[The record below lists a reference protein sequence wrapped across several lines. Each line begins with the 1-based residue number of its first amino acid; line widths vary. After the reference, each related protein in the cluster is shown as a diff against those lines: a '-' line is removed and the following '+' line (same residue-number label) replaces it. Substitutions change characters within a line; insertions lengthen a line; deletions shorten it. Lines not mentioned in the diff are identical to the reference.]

1 VLANLWTKR
10 KNTLKSK
17 QAMLIGAIILI
28 AALTGS
34 AKNARTLTLR
44 TPVTLQ
50 GTEINAGQYEVSWV
64 SHSPTATITFTQ
76 NNATVATAEGKWVDR
91 DVKYPSDAVVYTNN
105 VDGSHT
111 LVEIRLGGT
120 KQALVLGSSN

>member
-1 VLANLWTKR
+1 
-10 KNTLKSK
+10 LKAK
-17 QAMLIGAIILI
+17 QATLIGAILLI

-76 NNATVATAEGKWVDR
+76 NNTTVATAEGKWVDGE
-91 DVKYPSDAVVYTNN
+91 VKYPTDAVLYTNN
-105 VDGSHT
+105 ADGSHT
-111 LVEIRLGGT
+111 LMEIRLGGT
-120 KQALVLGSSN
+120 NRALVFGSPS